1 MIDKEKIRDQVG
13 FFVMEIAK
21 TVLGERAS
29 NVVSHRLSSE
39 HGIQN
44 LSSREMLLTFSE
56 KIKEIMGEKGA
67 HAVLRQIGREVAKAL
82 QKEYPEEDYEKV
94 LEMSSSILGVAE
106 KIYRN
111 EKEIYSHN
119 CVFYP
124 LIKEKGYEAMEHPG
138 CWGCLGF
145 IEAFAVKLEK
155 GARGIKWVERD
166 VPNKK
171 CKFIYIKG

>member
-1 MIDKEKIRDQVG
+1 MIDKEKIREQVA
-13 FFVMEIAK
+13 FFIMEISK

-29 NVVSHRLSSE
+29 GVFSHMLSSE
-39 HGIQN
+39 HGTQN
-44 LSSREMLLTFSE
+44 LSSREMLITFAE

-67 HAVLRQIGREVAKAL
+67 QAVIRQIGREVAKAL
-82 QKEYPEEDYEKV
+82 QKEYPEEDYEKL
-94 LEMSSSILGVAE
+94 LEMSSSILGLTE
-106 KIYRN
+106 KIYRD
-111 EKEIYSHN
+111 EKGIYSYN
-119 CVFYP
+119 CVVYP

-155 GARGIKWVERD
+155 GARGVKWAERD
-166 VPNKK
+166 VPNNV